1 LTTAATWGGRAVFG
15 RGAVAALALVLM
27 LGACGGSGGS
37 GSDAAAPTATVRRS
51 PTSIAAATTT
61 AAPGQEDFTAI
72 LRDLLARR
80 DEAYEKNDVSILEEI
95 YSTQCACLANG
106 RKAIEQQRSDG
117 VHASG
122 ARLQLI
128 RAELVNR
135 VSPTYAV
142 VRGVVEQPAYS
153 YVDDNGNVVRPG
165 EPHGADSVIYELGV
179 QGERWVVLG
188 ITREGP
194 TQR

>member
-95 YSTQCACLANG
+95 YSATCPCLAYAKNVIAQ
-106 RKAIEQQRSDG
+106 RKAEG
-117 VHASG
+117 VHTA
-122 ARLQLI
+122 
-128 RAELVNR
+128 
-135 VSPTYAV
+135 
-142 VRGVVEQPAYS
+142 
-153 YVDDNGNVVRPG
+153 
-165 EPHGADSVIYELGV
+165 
-179 QGERWVVLG
+179 GERQKLHSVEVYGRPEPGVALVRAV
-188 ITREGP
+188 TEQGP
-194 TQR
+194 NNLVRQDGSIARSGETEPPTTFLFSLEMHDGHWRVGDIQLEPQAG

>member
-27 LGACGGSGGS
+27 LWACGGSGGS

-106 RKAIEQQRSDG
+106 RKVIEQRRTEG
-117 VHASG
+117 VHTAGERLALLRADVAS
-122 ARLQLI
+122 RL
-128 RAELVNR
+128 
-135 VSPTYAV
+135 SDDV
-142 VRGVVEQPAYS
+142 VFIRGVVSQGPNNL
-153 YVDDNGNVVRPG
+153 VDSQGRVVRAG
-165 EPHGADSVIYELGV
+165 ETHGPIAVVYETSRVNG
-179 QGERWVVLG
+179 RWMIFG
-188 ITREGP
+188 ITEEGP
-194 TQR
+194 V